1 MTADTRELVQL
12 AVVLGRTIPE
22 AERGMVAIVTRGAL
36 NVKNSWRD
44 NARASSRAHARLYPY
59 TINYDLKLI
68 PGGAQAEIGPDRAQ
82 KHLQASYGAVLEFGS
97 VNNPPHN
104 DGGRALLAEE
114 PRFAAQVAALT
125 DRLGRL

>member
-12 AVVLGRTIPE
+12 AVALGRTIPE
-22 AERGMVAIVTRGAL
+22 AERGMVAVVTRGAL
-36 NVKNSWRD
+36 NVKNDWRD
-44 NARASSRAHARLYPY
+44 NARASSGRHARLYPNS
-59 TINYDLKLI
+59 ISYDITPI
-68 PGGAQAEIGPDRAQ
+68 PGGARAEIGPD
-82 KHLQASYGAVLEFGS
+82 KDKLQGALGNLLEFGS

-114 PRFAAQVAALT
+114 PRVAAQVAARV